1 MSDFSRF
8 RSAFNG
14 FSRTDVVNYIE
25 ETSAAHQK
33 AIEQLEGEKQQLM
46 QENDHL
52 LAENARLTTELAAG
66 EAEGRRQRTFS
77 ADCDAL
83 TGGV

>member
-46 QENDHL
+46 QEKLRIFQNFHFRSL
-52 LAENARLTTELAAG
+52 YK
-66 EAEGRRQRTFS
+66 Q
-77 ADCDAL
+77 
-83 TGGV
+83 